1 MSGGDTGLAKPGP
14 WPAAWYHRWV
24 LNTHG
29 IARRLTDSGL
39 PTQQVDP
46 MTNIL
51 REAAEQGDHLT
62 AEGCVLNSPASR
74 LICGGVSVTRCSH
87 RRSRSWAAYSRC
99 SA

>member
-1 MSGGDTGLAKPGP
+1 MSGGNTGLPK
-14 WPAAWYHRWV
+14 PAAGRAEWYHGWV
-24 LNTHG
+24 LDTHG

-39 PTQQVDP
+39 PTKQVDP

-74 LICGGVSVTRCSH
+74 LACGGVSVTWCSH
-87 RRSRSWAAYSRC
+87 RRSRSWAAFSRC